1 MARIIKLTESDLK
14 KLINSI
20 IEEESSKKKVRP
32 LNEGIIETLYQIING
47 SDGPRNTVYRY
58 INTCP
63 NVTSSKTSGSNSL
76 ADRLYNAIDGAG
88 TTESEVYEVFRALKS
103 FEEFCSLKK
112 SYENSYSES
121 MWDALDGDFDMD
133 SEWVEIMRPIR
144 NLATTYYAK
153 IRSNNE
159 LSRTLDGMKTTTTT
173 KPTPKPAN
181 QPTAKPTT
189 TTKPINRSNVGYS
202 AAKALR
208 EQPMAAIANAV
219 RSATIKAGLSKQGNE
234 IPPQLITWLKQ
245 NNIKNGK
252 WYQDLKNPQK
262 IVLSYLPEETFLG
275 YAKDKAIISIYRPST
290 VSGKN
295 GKWEF
300 NGTTVMFK

>member
-20 IEEESSKKKVRP
+20 IEEKSSKKKVRP
-32 LNEGIIETLYQIING
+32 LNEGIIDTLYQIING

-63 NVTSSKTSGSNSL
+63 NVKSSPTSGSNSL

-121 MWDALDGDFDMD
+121 MWNALDGDFDMD

-159 LSRTLDGMKTTTTT
+159 LSRSLDGMKTTTTT
-173 KPTPKPAN
+173 RPTPKPAN
-181 QPTAKPTT
+181 RPIAKPTT
-189 TTKPINRSNVGYS
+189 TTRPTPKPATTTRPIS
-202 AAKALR
+202 
-208 EQPMAAIANAV
+208 EQPMAAIANAA

-262 IVLSYLPEETFLG
+262 IVLSYLPKETFLG

>member
-20 IEEESSKKKVRP
+20 IEEKSSKKKVRP
-32 LNEGIIETLYQIING
+32 LNEGIIDTLYQIING

-63 NVTSSKTSGSNSL
+63 NVKSSPTSGSNSL

-121 MWDALDGDFDMD
+121 MWNALDGDFDMD

-159 LSRTLDGMKTTTTT
+159 LSRSLDGMKTTTTT
-173 KPTPKPAN
+173 RPTPKPA
-181 QPTAKPTT
+181 TT
-189 TTKPINRSNVGYS
+189 TRPIS
-202 AAKALR
+202 
-208 EQPMAAIANAV
+208 EQPMAAIANAA

-262 IVLSYLPEETFLG
+262 IVLSYLPKETFLG

>member
-1 MARIIKLTESDLK
+1 MARIIKLTESDGK

-47 SDGPRNTVYRY
+47 SDGPRDTVYRY

-63 NVTSSKTSGSNSL
+63 NVTSSPTSGSNSL
-76 ADRLYNAIDGAG
+76 ADRLYNAIYGPG
-88 TTESEVYEVFRALKS
+88 TTEPEVYEVLKALKS

-112 SYENSYSES
+112 SYENSYGQS
-121 MWDALDGDFDMD
+121 MWNALDGDFDMD
-133 SEWVEIMRPIR
+133 SEWVQIMRPIR

-173 KPTPKPAN
+173 RPTPKPAN

-189 TTKPINRSNVGYS
+189 TTRPTPKPTTTTRPIS
-202 AAKALR
+202 
-208 EQPMAAIANAV
+208 EQPMAAIANAA